1 MTDRTKKQNSSLHG
15 SLGEYASKLNDAG
28 FDYKAFLDA
37 AVLKG
42 FTVSWT
48 KENLKEFY
56 NAVAW
61 AMYRKSSSKL
71 STIETEKVY
80 REFEQK
86 ISEMSGVTCPWFSQ
100 DSLRDKSGW
109 WT

>member
-15 SLGEYASKLNDAG
+15 TLDEYAGKLNDAG

-37 AVLKG
+37 AVKKG
-42 FTVSWT
+42 FTVPWT

-56 NAVAW
+56 DTVTM
-61 AMYRKSSSKL
+61 AMYGKTSSKL
-71 STIETEKVY
+71 TTVEIQEAY
-80 REFEQK
+80 RVFEQK